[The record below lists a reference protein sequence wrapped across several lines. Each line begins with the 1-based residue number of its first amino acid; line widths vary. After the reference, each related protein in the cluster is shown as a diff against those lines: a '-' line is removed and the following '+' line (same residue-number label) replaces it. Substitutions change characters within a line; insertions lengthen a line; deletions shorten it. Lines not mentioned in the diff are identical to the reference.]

1 MQLVAELLGTYLS
14 MFAGFAAMVI
24 NKKIMMVMIYT
35 VGPVFGA
42 HFNPAVT
49 VAFASCKRVAWR
61 NASAS
66 IYVSTSRG
74 SNSSNC
80 HSEINVQGR
89 ATSVSEN
96 NSSWLR
102 FVVSWIRI
110 HDHFLPHVGELNGHV
125 IGAVITINSILAG
138 PISGGSINPTRSLG
152 PAILS
157 NCYKKQWIYIL
168 GPTAGATTG
177 IWFYNAMKSV
187 KSYNEVTKFLPFLR
201 RLAQNKV

>member
-1 MQLVAELLGTYLS
+1 MLFGVLTLLRSPILPDWVHL
-14 MFAGFAAMVI
+14 AI
-24 NKKIMMVMIYT
+24 VM
-35 VGPVFGA
+35 
-42 HFNPAVT
+42 N
-49 VAFASCKRVAWR
+49 R
-61 NASAS
+61 
-66 IYVSTSRG
+66 
-74 SNSSNC
+74 
-80 HSEINVQGR
+80 
-89 ATSVSEN
+89 
-96 NSSWLR
+96 
-102 FVVSWIRI
+102 
-110 HDHFLPHVGELNGHV
+110 
-125 IGAVITINSILAG
+125 